1 MHLFGID
8 PEQLNE
14 EGEGEYPEEIVEEN
28 DDQNDWKLSITFI
41 LQFLNKK

>member
-14 EGEGEYPEEIVEEN
+14 EGEGEYPEEIAEEN
-28 DDQNDWKLSITFI
+28 DDQNDWNLSVSFITI
-41 LQFLNKK
+41 LFEK